1 MPLKIQFYKYK
12 EYIMTPNELAELLN
26 YVNEKHGWENMYTNV
41 AEGRKIVKY
50 VDVCMDTRDGQIW
63 ISKIKFRQLCSNLKN
78 DQEYDNVVFQEE
90 NGTKEKILEWLG
102 CN

>member
-1 MPLKIQFYKYK
+1 
-12 EYIMTPNELAELLN
+12 MTPNELAELLN
-26 YVNEKHGWENMYTNV
+26 YVNKKHGWENMYTNV
-41 AEGRKIVKY
+41 TEGRKIVKY

-63 ISKIKFRQLCSNLKN
+63 ISKIKFRQLCSNLKS

-90 NGTKEKILEWLG
+90 NCTKEKILEWLG